1 MSVSLYVP
9 HGAPTFSI
17 QPEAAGPA
25 LVELGKQHRSE
36 IKGVVVISP
45 HWQTSI
51 PTVGTANAFETIHD
65 YFGFPDEL
73 REINYPAKGS
83 DTLATQ
89 VVHALEAVGAP
100 VCADNSRGL
109 DHGAWV
115 PLRYMFP
122 DADLPVTPLS
132 LLREGGPKAAYRLG
146 QALEPLVQQ
155 GVLVMGTGSLTHNL
169 SDYRVCVES
178 GQGTPEYV
186 RRFSEW
192 LAEKAESRDLE
203 QLFDYRNQAPDAK
216 QAHPTEEHLLPFFV
230 ALGAAGKGA
239 TAKRIHQSV
248 QNIVL
253 SMDAYRFTPA
263 TPL

>member
-1 MSVSLYVP
+1 MLASLYVP

-17 QPEAAGPA
+17 QPEKAGQA
-25 LVELGKQHRSE
+25 LIDLGRQFLGQA
-36 IKGVVVISP
+36 KGVVVVSP

-51 PTVGTANAFETIHD
+51 PTVGTASSFETIHD
-65 YFGFPDEL
+65 YSGFPDEL
-73 REINYPAKGS
+73 REISYPAKGS

-100 VCADNSRGL
+100 VCTDRTQGL

-122 DADLPVTPLS
+122 NAEIPVTPLS
-132 LLREGGPKAAYRLG
+132 LLRQGGPKAAYRLG
-146 QALEPLVQQ
+146 QALEPLRRQ
-155 GVLVMGTGSLTHNL
+155 GILIVGTGSLTHNL
-169 SDYRVCVES
+169 ADYRARSES
-178 GQGTPEYV
+178 GLGTPDYV
-186 RRFSEW
+186 HKFSDW
-192 LAEKAESRDLE
+192 LAEMGQKRDLE
-203 QLFDYRNQAPDAK
+203 KLFAYRTESPDGA

-239 TAKRIHQSV
+239 LAKRIHQSV

-253 SMDAYRFTPA
+253 SMDAYRFEPA
-263 TPL
+263 T